1 MMGRRKLLYKNEKLY
16 VFIESDML
24 VVFKFRAVGEFEIPL
39 GVFKNIVRMF
49 TDGYLKALES
59 EDE

>member
-1 MMGRRKLLYKNEKLY
+1 
-16 VFIESDML
+16 ML

-49 TDGYLKALES
+49 SDGYLNALES
-59 EDE
+59 KNNV